1 VFNVFSRITAHG
13 KVRELTLAKKL
24 NGDRVHSRPFVPAA
38 DPLSNNHPET
48 RRRTMKMHV
57 LLAFAGLA
65 SGFSL
70 PAFALEKDE
79 VDPKIEQQIRVLAA
93 NYDAAINKH
102 DPAAVAALYAH
113 DAVRATALNDGTFH
127 GRPAIEKAYAKYDF
141 GRWQVSNYFTRIY
154 RLTQVGN
161 EVRLT
166 GAWSSVYTREG
177 DHVHPSNGDGCWSW
191 VIVREGDTWKIRR
204 DSASGGASPCHMNTI
219 NSL

>member
-1 VFNVFSRITAHG
+1 
-13 KVRELTLAKKL
+13 
-24 NGDRVHSRPFVPAA
+24 
-38 DPLSNNHPET
+38 
-48 RRRTMKMHV
+48 MKMHI

-65 SGFSL
+65 SVFNL
-70 PAFALEKDE
+70 PAFAREKDK

-93 NYDAAINKH
+93 KYDEAINKH
-102 DPAAVAALYAH
+102 DPSAVAALYAQ

-127 GRPAIEKAYAKYDF
+127 GRPAIEKAYTKYDF
-141 GRWQVSNYFTRIY
+141 GRWQVSDYFTRIY
-154 RLTQVGN
+154 RLTPVGN

-177 DHVHPSNGDGCWSW
+177 DRVHPSNGGGCWSW